1 MIRRPPRSTLFPY
14 TTLFRSGV
22 AHFTYLE
29 RTVSMVPGWL
39 PWHLTWAIFTGCAFI
54 VAGGGVLSGGYAP
67 PAAPPSALQPGPFS
81 PLGWGPPLGAG
92 ARAPGWGG
100 VDWERTPP
108 KS

>member
-22 AHFTYLE
+22 AHFTYLD

-54 VAGGGVLSGGYAP
+54 VAGVAVLSGGY
-67 PAAPPSALQPGPFS
+67 S
-81 PLGWGPPLGAG
+81 PLAATLSAPQLGLVTPLVGGPIIL
-92 ARAPGWGG
+92 ARPTPH
-100 VDWERTPP
+100 DWTAFGSPF
-108 KS
+108 